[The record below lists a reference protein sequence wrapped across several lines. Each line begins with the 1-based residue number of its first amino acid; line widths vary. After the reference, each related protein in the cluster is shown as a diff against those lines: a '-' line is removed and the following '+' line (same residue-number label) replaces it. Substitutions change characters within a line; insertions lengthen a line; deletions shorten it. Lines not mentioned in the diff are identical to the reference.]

1 MGKVTAS
8 LNNGFNAP
16 SNPPLTVM
24 DPVTSTHPLIDSARF
39 ATLDPLD
46 VVFGVAFGVAG
57 DLVTGDGGLL
67 GADSVAEVDLLS
79 ASLDGDAETEIPEE
93 VAEADLLLASLDG
106 DAEAGISEE
115 VAFFFAALLTVE
127 LAALLTV
134 ELAASTPAV
143 AVALGVAAADGPT
156 LTCNPTD
163 PAMSTSMNTDALARP
178 FTKSTPR
185 SIYVMVV
192 SKYTWR

>member
-24 DPVTSTHPLIDSARF
+24 DPVTSTHPLIVSARF
-39 ATLDPLD
+39 AALDPLD
-46 VVFGVAFGVAG
+46 VAFGVAFGVAD
-57 DLVTGDGGLL
+57 DLVTGDGLL
-67 GADSVAEVDLLS
+67 LAADSAEVDLLS
-79 ASLDGDAETEIPEE
+79 ASLDGDAETGISEE
-93 VAEADLLLASLDG
+93 VAEADLLSASLDG
-106 DAEAGISEE
+106 DAEAEISEE

-134 ELAASTPAV
+134 ELAASTPAM